1 MKNKSV
7 KTAFTAIV
15 IIVLA
20 IGAFIFADYRKKELA
35 LSMGEVIKDDAQL
48 SDRPINANNNKGE
61 LGSIIDNI
69 LSDNKNE
76 ITNTEDNNKIE
87 NNKSDNKDT
96 NTNLNTSSKP
106 PVINIPNKGGA
117 DTSSGNNI
125 VQRPGD
131 QSVWKAL
138 DEISRAGSRYYTDY
152 FFKTSLITKN
162 GIFYNKSSESIITP
176 SVLVERANLDAKYRY
191 YDGSILLLDMSD
203 IKEYS
208 ELSISSKDD
217 GLTVFV
223 STKYDGKYYLTSA
236 SGSGGILSEAR
247 YHSLIARYSQVHGSI
262 KTPYPY
268 SQPYDRIINFIRIYE
283 GKYNEYYVRELIM
296 DNKYAMVVLSSTSNT
311 SNIRQYIL
319 KNENDNWEVVMEG
332 LENEPRVVVA
342 VNKKIPDFNVS
353 MIPKYTINDYK
364 KSLGTNYEAI
374 HNTLINVNAIA
385 NPTDILYESSVDKYC
400 YVVTKKGFKYL
411 VYKDGEYWTTK
422 EVFNYGEAVEF
433 MKQRSSTAPTF
444 IVWDK

>member
-1 MKNKSV
+1 
-7 KTAFTAIV
+7 
-15 IIVLA
+15 
-20 IGAFIFADYRKKELA
+20 
-35 LSMGEVIKDDAQL
+35 
-48 SDRPINANNNKGE
+48 
-61 LGSIIDNI
+61 
-69 LSDNKNE
+69 
-76 ITNTEDNNKIE
+76 
-87 NNKSDNKDT
+87 
-96 NTNLNTSSKP
+96 
-106 PVINIPNKGGA
+106 
-117 DTSSGNNI
+117 
-125 VQRPGD
+125 
-131 QSVWKAL
+131 
-138 DEISRAGSRYYTDY
+138 
-152 FFKTSLITKN
+152 
-162 GIFYNKSSESIITP
+162 
-176 SVLVERANLDAKYRY
+176 
-191 YDGSILLLDMSD
+191 
-203 IKEYS
+203 
-208 ELSISSKDD
+208 
-217 GLTVFV
+217 
-223 STKYDGKYYLTSA
+223 
-236 SGSGGILSEAR
+236 
-247 YHSLIARYSQVHGSI
+247 
-262 KTPYPY
+262 
-268 SQPYDRIINFIRIYE
+268 
-283 GKYNEYYVRELIM
+283 M

-444 IVWDK
+444 IVWDKW

>member
-106 PVINIPNKGGA
+106 QVINIPNKGGT
-117 DTSSGNNI
+117 DPSSGNNI

-176 SVLVERANLDAKYRY
+176 SVLLV
-191 YDGSILLLDMSD
+191 LLKTTIAYL
-203 IKEYS
+203 
-208 ELSISSKDD
+208 LSIINS
-217 GLTVFV
+217 LT
-223 STKYDGKYYLTSA
+223 
-236 SGSGGILSEAR
+236 
-247 YHSLIARYSQVHGSI
+247 
-262 KTPYPY
+262 
-268 SQPYDRIINFIRIYE
+268 
-283 GKYNEYYVRELIM
+283 
-296 DNKYAMVVLSSTSNT
+296 
-311 SNIRQYIL
+311 
-319 KNENDNWEVVMEG
+319 
-332 LENEPRVVVA
+332 
-342 VNKKIPDFNVS
+342 
-353 MIPKYTINDYK
+353 
-364 KSLGTNYEAI
+364 
-374 HNTLINVNAIA
+374 
-385 NPTDILYESSVDKYC
+385 
-400 YVVTKKGFKYL
+400 
-411 VYKDGEYWTTK
+411 
-422 EVFNYGEAVEF
+422 
-433 MKQRSSTAPTF
+433 
-444 IVWDK
+444 